1 MSAASLTVEDPA
13 LSQRRRAAWRAVV
26 AGARHGVSA
35 ESRQEI
41 ARDDASF
48 DARDGGPVTVR
59 QAVGGALVVG
69 VLHAAL
75 IAAWLHAR
83 PASHEPVVTPPI
95 ALQMTAAPQPLPQAP
110 APKPVTPP
118 KPLPQARHAPKPR
131 HVPTPAQAPSASV
144 PPPAARPS
152 AAPAESAAPAPAAA
166 PAAPA
171 APAAATA
178 PATQKTTLPDG
189 NADYLHNPAPDYP
202 ATAQDYG
209 WQGRVVLHV
218 HVRADGSPDTLE
230 VRRSSGHR
238 VLDDAAVAAV
248 RHWSFVP
255 AKRGDTP
262 VDGWVDVPLNF
273 QLD

>member
-1 MSAASLTVEDPA
+1 
-13 LSQRRRAAWRAVV
+13 
-26 AGARHGVSA
+26 
-35 ESRQEI
+35 
-41 ARDDASF
+41 
-48 DARDGGPVTVR
+48 
-59 QAVGGALVVG
+59 
-69 VLHAAL
+69 
-75 IAAWLHAR
+75 
-83 PASHEPVVTPPI
+83 
-95 ALQMTAAPQPLPQAP
+95 MTAAPKPLPQAP
-110 APKPVTPP
+110 VPKPVTPP

-131 HVPTPAQAPSASV
+131 SVPTPAQAPSASV

-152 AAPAESAAPAPAAA
+152 AAPAESAAP
-166 PAAPA
+166 APA

-218 HVRADGSPDTLE
+218 HVRADGSPDSIE